1 MIFALL
7 TLMATDQSGDEVVIV
22 RAERLK
28 TARTDSAV
36 ISLSGAALQ
45 DQAVVRL
52 DEALRSVPGIGLF
65 RRTSSGA
72 ANATIQGISLRP
84 IAPNGA
90 GRALVSLDG
99 IPQNDPF
106 GGWINWGRYDPL
118 FLERV
123 DIARGGAGAGYGPM
137 ALTGTL
143 DLVEA
148 RGQPAMGQM
157 SFGSFGSAHIASR
170 ASFRSEDAVFTA
182 MATYDKSD
190 GDFSIAKAKRGL
202 VDEPVRSDL
211 FGASLVTDIARPN
224 GAWSFRASAFNEAK
238 GAGIAGGQSRAQ
250 GLDVSAARRIEGAW
264 GQARVLVYAQGRDFS
279 NQAVSVVLGRAS
291 VTPTLDQ
298 VATPASA
305 IGGSIV
311 AQGAYGTPWPRL
323 TLDWRRAQ
331 GDTQEL
337 FRYVGSAFTRSR
349 IAGGRQDLVGL
360 GLAVPRPLRIG
371 QSRMTLE
378 GAIRLDYWA
387 NGDARRLETD
397 RANGIV
403 TLIVRPVN
411 QSDAVVNGRLSLS
424 AGPASL
430 TAYRT
435 YRPPTLNEL
444 HRPFRL
450 GNDVTEANANLRP
463 ETLSG
468 VDFDLQFNRSLLG
481 GMLSSQMSLYANR
494 LYGPITNV
502 TLATG
507 PGTFPRVGF
516 LPAGGALRERQ
527 NAGQIDALGLEA
539 RLDWASVTNRETYH
553 VAVSMTDARV
563 EGGARVPQLTG
574 KRPAQAPR
582 WSASLGASW
591 RVGLNTRLNAMVRGE
606 GKRFDDDLNTRILPG
621 YGTLDLRID
630 HKITA
635 RSSLYISAE
644 NLLGAPVATARA
656 GDGLANFTQSRILR
670 LGVKFAR

>member
-1 MIFALL
+1 
-7 TLMATDQSGDEVVIV
+7 
-22 RAERLK
+22 
-28 TARTDSAV
+28 
-36 ISLSGAALQ
+36 
-45 DQAVVRL
+45 
-52 DEALRSVPGIGLF
+52 
-65 RRTSSGA
+65 
-72 ANATIQGISLRP
+72 
-84 IAPNGA
+84 
-90 GRALVSLDG
+90 
-99 IPQNDPF
+99 
-106 GGWINWGRYDPL
+106 
-118 FLERV
+118 
-123 DIARGGAGAGYGPM
+123 
-137 ALTGTL
+137 
-143 DLVEA
+143 
-148 RGQPAMGQM
+148 
-157 SFGSFGSAHIASR
+157 
-170 ASFRSEDAVFTA
+170 
-182 MATYDKSD
+182 
-190 GDFSIAKAKRGL
+190 
-202 VDEPVRSDL
+202 
-211 FGASLVTDIARPN
+211 
-224 GAWSFRASAFNEAK
+224 
-238 GAGIAGGQSRAQ
+238 
-250 GLDVSAARRIEGAW
+250 
-264 GQARVLVYAQGRDFS
+264 
-279 NQAVSVVLGRAS
+279 
-291 VTPTLDQ
+291 
-298 VATPASA
+298 
-305 IGGSIV
+305 
-311 AQGAYGTPWPRL
+311 
-323 TLDWRRAQ
+323 
-331 GDTQEL
+331 
-337 FRYVGSAFTRSR
+337 
-349 IAGGRQDLVGL
+349 
-360 GLAVPRPLRIG
+360 VPRPLRIG

-403 TLIVRPVN
+403 TLSVRPVN

-435 YRPPTLNEL
+435 FRPPTLNEL